1 LKPVD
6 AGYSGAANVSGLV
19 RYMKVLRLFDEA
31 RSEWTVQGISEVLD
45 VPAST
50 IYRTVRELIAERLLD
65 HANEG
70 YYRLG
75 SAFVEFDRMVRLTDP
90 LFRDGTAFLREV
102 SLQAR
107 VPCIAVLARLYGDTV
122 MCVADAASPDSNVH
136 TSYERGLPRPLM
148 SGATSKV
155 ILAQLPTRRLN
166 RLLEKL
172 DYGDRHPFALSQSEF
187 RDELSAIRRRGF
199 CVTRGEVDKGMV
211 GIAAPISVPEM
222 ALTASVSLVVP
233 SAAMDDAIERRLV
246 LLLVSSASLLAE
258 QIKQRSTITPT
269 LATQKKAK

>member
-1 LKPVD
+1 M
-6 AGYSGAANVSGLV
+6 SGLA

-31 RSEWTVQGISEVLD
+31 QSEWTVQGIAEVLD

-50 IYRTVRELIAERLLD
+50 VYRTVRELVAERLLD
-65 HANEG
+65 HGNEG

-75 SAFVEFDRMVRLTDP
+75 SAFVEFDRKVRLTDP
-90 LFRDGTAFLREV
+90 LFRAGTTFLREV

-107 VPCIAVLARLYGDTV
+107 VPCIAVLARMHGDTV
-122 MCVADAASPDSNVH
+122 MCVADAASPDSAVR

-148 SGATSKV
+148 KGATSKV

-166 RLLEKL
+166 RLLAQL
-172 DYGDRHPFALSQSEF
+172 NDGNRYPFKLSQSHF

-233 SAAMDDAIERRLV
+233 ATSIDDDIERRLV

-258 QIKQRSTITPT
+258 QIRHSSSPSTT
-269 LATQKKAK
+269 LATRKRAK